1 MSTRED
7 SIIFTIFFDKL
18 SLLAFK
24 SLRSFEPNIKIG
36 DNMNKTA
43 SVIKGDGTGPELV
56 DAMLKV
62 AEATGTDI
70 EFVVCDA
77 GAGWWEKNGG
87 NSLIPNETWEI
98 LESSDACFKGPTTTP
113 GGIGSPKSVAVSIR
127 RKYNLYAN
135 VRPIKTFPNSSK
147 PLGDVEMVCV
157 REGTEGLY
165 VGEEIQL
172 TDDVSIAIRKI
183 TRTASRKIAI
193 YAFEEAKRR
202 GYDTVVPI
210 HKSNILKLTCGSFLE
225 EVEKVKQGYQGIELW
240 PYHVDNIAQQL
251 IKNPQIF
258 NKKILLSTNLFMDII
273 SEECSALVGSIGLIY
288 SANIGDSFAMFEPA
302 HGSAPKYAGQDKVN
316 PVATVLAGAW
326 MLDYLGE
333 KENSEA
339 IFKATEHII
348 SEGKYITYDLGGS
361 SKLSKMADEIAKYTA
376 KILK

>member
-1 MSTRED
+1 MS
-7 SIIFTIFFDKL
+7 
-18 SLLAFK
+18 
-24 SLRSFEPNIKIG
+24 
-36 DNMNKTA
+36 KTA
-43 SVIKGDGTGPELV
+43 AVIKGDGVGPELV

-62 AEATGTDI
+62 AEAAGTDI
-70 EFVVCDA
+70 EFVMCEA

-98 LESSDACFKGPTTTP
+98 LDSSDACFKGPTTTP
-113 GGIGSPKSVAVSIR
+113 GGIGSPRSVAVSIR
-127 RKYNLYAN
+127 TKYDLYAN
-135 VRPIKTFPNSSK
+135 VRPIKTFPNTNA
-147 PLGDVEMVCV
+147 PLGEVEMVCV

-165 VGEEIQL
+165 IGEEIKL

-183 TRTASRKIAI
+183 TRTASRKIAS

-202 GYDTVVPI
+202 GYDAVVPI

-225 EVEKVKQGYQGIELW
+225 EVEKVGQNYPDIEIW
-240 PYHVDNIAQQL
+240 PYHIDNIAQQL

-258 NKKILLSTNLFMDII
+258 NKKVLLSTNLFMDVI

-302 HGSAPKYAGQDKVN
+302 HGSAPKYAGQNKVN

-333 KENSEA
+333 KEKSEA
-339 IFKATEHII
+339 IFKATKQVI
-348 SEGKYITYDLGGS
+348 SEGKYVTYDLGGNA
-361 SKLSKMADEIAKYTA
+361 KLSQMAGEIAKYTA
-376 KILK
+376 DILK